1 MKKETM
7 CVRYFFVSLSNWGVG
22 SMASMERS
30 IAAHFVDGTRLYVSD
45 FRVDG
50 SGGNQR
56 VLRFEAALTK
66 PNGAANDRTV
76 GVDAS
81 SKPVSLAQPRPL
93 AIKDGKPPMADS
105 SFSRVARYDAA
116 AAAFK
121 QDPEWSMG
129 NVNGR
134 FTYHEMSDMT
144 GDLQT
149 GKFFFC
155 WRRGGIEQ
163 RFTSAAAFRD
173 YDVRIEYSGAMICLS
188 MSKRMQAR
196 ITR

>member
-93 AIKDGKPPMADS
+93 AIKDGKPAKPTSLPANRKQTEKQNRTPSEKVISHFYRKKFARPLKLPNELFWPASAYS
-105 SFSRVARYDAA
+105 STDRS
-116 AAAFK
+116 
-121 QDPEWSMG
+121 WLL
-129 NVNGR
+129 NTR
-134 FTYHEMSDMT
+134 FLHHSLETP
-144 GDLQT
+144 LQ
-149 GKFFFC
+149 
-155 WRRGGIEQ
+155 R
-163 RFTSAAAFRD
+163 
-173 YDVRIEYSGAMICLS
+173 
-188 MSKRMQAR
+188 
-196 ITR
+196 